1 MFFHVIYPFP
11 LVVNLSK
18 VKLTSFQIA
27 VESHWFRHQV
37 NGGAGL
43 PLNFPFITLPPQTVT
58 VFPTGATQAPAI
70 DPRINNAFN
79 ALLNTRFNSV
89 NSSDNNPQQQ
99 QEPQPRIGAI
109 TFARWKDER
118 ENGKRDGIK
127 SWLNSRKT
135 LSFILSFLSPV
146 FFFFFFWTC
155 WEERRFIVE

>member
-1 MFFHVIYPFP
+1 MFFHVIYLFP
-11 LVVNLSK
+11 LVSK

-27 VESHWFRHQV
+27 VESHWFHHQV
-37 NGGAGL
+37 NGAAGL

-79 ALLNTRFNSV
+79 ALLNTRFNSA

-99 QEPQPRIGAI
+99 QQPQQRIGAI

-118 ENGKRDGIK
+118 RMEKSLGSIPEKLSRSFFYFCHPFCSSSSELVEKRGDLL
-127 SWLNSRKT
+127 SSRK
-135 LSFILSFLSPV
+135 LLIL
-146 FFFFFFWTC
+146 
-155 WEERRFIVE
+155 